1 MISGKSLNLSEPHC
15 PNLGK
20 KKKTKNNN
28 RDKDTT
34 SGTGLAVGVRAGR
47 AKPGARCAE
56 VSGVS
61 WPSLHRQESPES
73 HESRVRVLA
82 LPRSGCTSL
91 GRSLLI
97 SGLQSPYPL
106 WGTLIPPSMG
116 DVLSLFFFSF
126 WPLCA
131 ACGIL
136 VLRSGIEPESV
147 ALKVPRPN
155 PWPAGEFPRTF
166 CVGAPTVPR
175 SEEHTSELQSP

>member
-1 MISGKSLNLSEPHC
+1 M
-15 PNLGK
+15 
-20 KKKTKNNN
+20 
-28 RDKDTT
+28 
-34 SGTGLAVGVRAGR
+34 GVRAGR

-155 PWPAGEFPRTF
+155 PWPAGDFPRTF
-166 CVGAPTVPR
+166 CVGAPTVPAPPWSAQGPR
-175 SEEHTSELQSP
+175 GPLWGWPLRMQGVGTRQERPGPPLPTWGSFYP